1 MKNSERLASSL
12 TAEQGTNKVLK
23 MDEFKCEECGCEVS
37 EDDCGLCD
45 DCFDAL
51 NEECD
56 EFGCLPGTFY

>member
-1 MKNSERLASSL
+1 
-12 TAEQGTNKVLK
+12 

-37 EDDCGLCD
+37 AYECGLCD

-56 EFGCLPGTFY
+56 EFDNERTLQ